1 VTYSCSQ
8 TYAYLFSMCYCCTVQ
23 VEIKLCCLIGDTT
36 ARDLA
41 AGLEHLEDELIIRID
56 VRLPLQLLEV
66 SHTNATQ

>member
-1 VTYSCSQ
+1 VIHHAYPVCSHHDSSVVAKLV
-8 TYAYLFSMCYCCTVQ
+8 YKLAVFVCCGCAVQ

-56 VRLPLQLLEV
+56 VRIL
-66 SHTNATQ
+66 